1 MYINLNTTFTPEQ
14 LANDWDVVEHYDGD
28 LVAYRSKHPK
38 GILRIIDTDSGMDV
52 LEFVGNPHT
61 ESIADAKQ
69 KADLIMSGCRRH
81 PIIDT
86 PH

>member
-14 LANDWDVVEHYDGD
+14 LANDWDVVSEYEGD

-38 GILRIIDTDSGMDV
+38 HILRIIDTDSGMDI

-61 ESIADAKQ
+61 ESMEHAKEKADA
-69 KADLIMSGCRRH
+69 IMLGCRRN
-81 PIIDT
+81 PVT
-86 PH
+86 N